1 MQEAGWGTL
10 PEKNVDLSVSGG
22 GGDLGW
28 EDTCAPVAD
37 SCQYMA
43 KTTIL

>member
-1 MQEAGWGTL
+1 ML

-28 EDTCAPVAD
+28 GGHMYTCGRLMSMYGKNHNIV
-37 SCQYMA
+37 
-43 KTTIL
+43 K